1 MNLKEISWKVIA
13 ILHVAIWLIL
23 SIVISPIIG
32 VYCLIE
38 DYFVNRMEFSLK
50 DILMGFMIIPTIM
63 SALLYAVCTRN
74 REQVLEIT
82 RNPDVAGELFSKF
95 GL

>member
-13 ILHVAIWLIL
+13 ILHATIWIIL

-32 VYCLIE
+32 VCCLIE

-50 DILMGFMIIPTIM
+50 DTLMGFTIMPTIM

-74 REQVLEIT
+74 REQVMEIAQ
-82 RNPDVAGELFSKF
+82 NPDAADELFSKF

>member
-13 ILHVAIWLIL
+13 VLYAVIWLIL

-32 VYCLIE
+32 VCCIIE

-50 DILMGFMIIPTIM
+50 DILMGFTIMPTIM

-82 RNPDVAGELFSKF
+82 RNPDVASELFSKF